1 MQLKKKA
8 LIFLAAVLV
17 IGSLISFFIY
27 SINNSS
33 KFYPSDETISAYLK
47 KYGWQT
53 DQDKITFSQI
63 VIPCKFN
70 KIYNEYNKVQKEQGF
85 DLENYKGSSAVLITC
100 PVVNYA
106 GIENVSAQLI
116 ISEDHIIGAN
126 LIRAGEDGF
135 IKPLN
140 RH

>member
-1 MQLKKKA
+1 MTKRSVKKPAVFFAYASFFSHINHNEVMQLKKKA
-8 LIFLAAVLV
+8 LIFLSAVLV

-85 DLENYKGSSAVLITC
+85 DL
-100 PVVNYA
+100 
-106 GIENVSAQLI
+106 
-116 ISEDHIIGAN
+116 
-126 LIRAGEDGF
+126 
-135 IKPLN
+135 
-140 RH
+140 